1 MVAEKT
7 QLNGG
12 QSLRFG
18 FSIEEG
24 MGANTSMSVLL
35 PRSVETVI
43 VITGPGN
50 LSIQHT
56 STSDYIQVSIPDI
69 AEVGACGMKQIRYTK
84 RNAC

>member
-7 QLNGG
+7 RLTDGRFM
-12 QSLRFG
+12 RFG

-35 PRSVETVI
+35 PMYVETMI
-43 VITGPGN
+43 EITGPGN
-50 LSIQHT
+50 LYIQHT

-69 AEVGACGMKQIRYTK
+69 AEVGDKKNSVTK
-84 RNAC
+84 V

>member
-35 PRSVETVI
+35 PMSVETVI
-43 VITGPGN
+43 EITGPGN

-56 STSDYIQVSIPDI
+56 TTSDYIQVSIPDI
-69 AEVGACGMKQIRYTK
+69 AEVGDTK
-84 RNAC
+84 SCY

>member
-7 QLNGG
+7 RLTDGRFM
-12 QSLRFG
+12 RFG

-35 PRSVETVI
+35 RMSVETMI
-43 VITGPGN
+43 EITGPGN
-50 LSIQHT
+50 LYIQHT